1 MLAALK
7 SVAELH
13 ALFFFLFLSSK
24 YASIRALFVLSRS
37 TGAPVIRALS
47 YKKNLTLRSSLG

>member
-1 MLAALK
+1 VLAALK

-13 ALFFFLFLSSK
+13 ALFFLFLSSK